1 MNSSLDIQKE
11 DSESF
16 SIQMQESMSYD
27 DHSEN
32 ITVQNKEKIYG
43 FKIVGDNVD
52 KNVNP
57 TYQRPEMQ
65 RQSFHHFHAYAVR
78 DRVCIESL
86 SDGSPEKCVPD
97 PDKFIPDNDDISW
110 IKKEMSTLLSR

>member
-11 DSESF
+11 DSETS

-27 DHSEN
+27 GHSEN
-32 ITVQNKEKIYG
+32 ITVQNKEPIYG

-65 RQSFHHFHAYAVR
+65 RQSFHHFHIHAVW
-78 DRVCIESL
+78 DSVYRVLI
-86 SDGSPEKCVPD
+86 
-97 PDKFIPDNDDISW
+97 
-110 IKKEMSTLLSR
+110 R